1 MNFNEFSKETK
12 ACIRAIIEC
21 IDDGIFITDG
31 EGTVVELNQTA
42 LGAQQREHILGKN
55 MRELIEE
62 GIYRDS
68 LSLQSI
74 KEKQK
79 VTRFQNEETE
89 ILTTAIPYIEDGK
102 VQLVVCCE
110 REMQELEIMKEQIRN
125 SEKKLEDYRR
135 ELEYLRSVVAKD
147 VDVVM
152 ESDEMQHVVNLALTA
167 AQYGSRVLIQGE
179 TGVGKEIIAK
189 IIYKNS
195 SRRNAPFI
203 AVNCS
208 AIPESLLESELF
220 GYERGAFTG
229 ASEKGKKGYF
239 ELANRGV
246 LFLDEIG
253 DMPLNFQ
260 AKLLRV
266 LQENEVMRIG
276 GKEMIPIDVQ
286 VIAASNKSLADKV
299 AAGEFRSDLFYRLNT
314 FPILIPPLRAR
325 KRDIVPLIYMFV
337 ESFNNKYETKKM
349 FSLSSLNVLQRYK
362 WPGNV
367 RELENLVERIILTSK
382 EDIITDEHVKQML
395 FFPQRE
401 EEDVSLMEG
410 TLKDAIEKTEKR
422 VIKKYMERYKSPSEL
437 EQALGLSRATL
448 NRKILKYGLRED
460 TR

>member
-55 MRELIEE
+55 MRELIKE
-62 GIYRDS
+62 GVYRDS
-68 LSLQSI
+68 CSLQSI
-74 KEKQK
+74 KEKRK

-89 ILTTAIPYIEDGK
+89 LLTTAIPYIEDGD

-110 REMQELEIMKEQIRN
+110 RELEELEIMKEQIRI

-135 ELEYLRSVVAKD
+135 ELEYLRSVVARD

-179 TGVGKEIIAK
+179 TGTGKEIIAK

-195 SRRNAPFI
+195 ARRNAPFI

-208 AIPESLLESELF
+208 AIPETLLESELF

-229 ASEKGKKGYF
+229 ASEKRRKGYF
-239 ELANRGV
+239 ELANKGV

-253 DMPLNFQ
+253 DMPLSFQ

-337 ESFNNKYETKKM
+337 ESFNNKYRTNKM
-349 FSLSSLNVLQRYK
+349 FSLSSLNVLQRYE

-395 FFPQRE
+395 FFPKGA
-401 EEDVSLMEG
+401 EEDASLVEG
-410 TLKDAIEKTEKR
+410 TLKEAIEKTEKR
-422 VIKKYMERYKSPSEL
+422 VIKKYMERYKTPSEL

-448 NRKILKYGLRED
+448 NRKILKYGLRES

>member
-62 GIYRDS
+62 GVYRDS
-68 LSLQSI
+68 CSLQSI
-74 KEKQK
+74 KEKRK

-89 ILTTAIPYIEDGK
+89 LLTTAIPYIEDGD

-110 REMQELEIMKEQIRN
+110 RELEELEIMKEQIRI

-179 TGVGKEIIAK
+179 TGTGKEIIAK

-195 SRRNAPFI
+195 ARRNAPFI

-220 GYERGAFTG
+220 GYEKGAFTG
-229 ASEKGKKGYF
+229 ASEKGRKGYF
-239 ELANRGV
+239 ELANKGV

-253 DMPLNFQ
+253 DMPLSFQ

-337 ESFNNKYETKKM
+337 ESFNSKYKTNKM
-349 FSLSSLNVLQRYK
+349 FSLSSLNVLQRYE

-382 EDIITDEHVKQML
+382 EDIITDEHVKQMI
-395 FFPQRE
+395 FFPQGMG
-401 EEDVSLMEG
+401 EDLCFDGGGGVH
-410 TLKDAIEKTEKR
+410 
-422 VIKKYMERYKSPSEL
+422 
-437 EQALGLSRATL
+437 
-448 NRKILKYGLRED
+448 
-460 TR
+460 